1 MPRSLVGALL
11 LTLSTITAAFSET
24 LPVIRIETRN
34 NLLLLSVNKENQ
46 LKQVYYGRQRPTG
59 TLPQVS
65 DYSETV
71 YSAYGMGQEAREV
84 ALRLTHSDG
93 NLTSR
98 LVYTDHAVTRMGDSI
113 VLTTIHLKD
122 SYYPVEVTLFYKA
135 YVNED
140 VIRQWTEIQH
150 QEKGTVTLY
159 DFASAGL
166 SFYSPAYYLTYY
178 YGNFTNE
185 FNLVETQLHQGEKI
199 IDSKLG
205 VRVNQRSNPSF
216 LLSLNGKLQEDN
228 GEVIGATL
236 AWPGNWQL
244 KFDVDDQQKLNV
256 LCGMNPYGSQ
266 YTLSANTVFR
276 TPDFLYSYSA
286 EGAGAITRHFHRWAR
301 KYGIRDGYG
310 SRDVLLNNWEATYFD
325 FNEEKLGTIIKSAGE
340 MGFEL
345 FLLDDGWFGNKYPR
359 NNDDAAL
366 GDWQVNTKKLP
377 HGIPWLVRT
386 CQENHLKFG
395 IWIEPEM
402 VSPRSELYEKHPD
415 WAISAANRD
424 LDLQRNELVLDLSNP
439 QVVEYVYSSIDRLLS
454 ENKGISYIKWDCN
467 RYITNPGSHYLGKDR
482 QTHLFIDYPRALLQ
496 IMERLRKEFPDVTM
510 MVCSGGGG
518 RIDYATMPY
527 FQEYWPS
534 DNTDAADRI
543 RIQWGLEYFFP
554 SIGLVAH
561 VSNIP
566 NGITGRTESL
576 KFRFDV
582 AMAGKLGMDL
592 QPNQMT
598 EADRKFSRDAIQTYK
613 EIRDVV
619 LHGDLY
625 RLLSPYAGDPA
636 VYNGDRAALAYVSED
651 KSRAVVFAY
660 QIKKSI
666 TGNRVTL
673 RLKGLEPGAQYV
685 LKERNKGSYSRIATY
700 EGQQFSGEYLMTQG
714 VSFDLYNDYESAVF
728 ELARVEQAVTLVS
741 NDKKTEVRV
750 TVGDAVKY
758 SVWYEGREIVQASP
772 ISMTVDG
779 NVLGHHAVIQ
789 KISRDS
795 VSSFI
800 TPLYGKFDRLTEE
813 YKEVRMDF
821 DRNYSLVFRVYNEGV
836 SYRWVTSF
844 PSAVTVNA
852 EEANVVLNDSYGA
865 LLSVT
870 PKITSWELPYTAY
883 NSISEVAD
891 TDNIIVPA
899 LFSNKGLKVVVAES
913 DVRDYPGMFLK
924 HGSDGFHGFWAAY
937 PKKETPYGGDWGMS
951 TKVNEREEY
960 IARTSG
966 SRNFPWRVI
975 ILSDDDKNL
984 LTNQLIY
991 KLATPSLI
999 SDVSWIKPG
1008 KADWEWWHDAIVND
1022 AGFPTGMENRSTR
1035 LYEHYIDFAAAH
1047 GLEYTLIDAGWSNF
1061 YHLDTP
1067 QRVDIKE
1074 LVEYGQKKKVG
1085 IMVWCNATSL
1095 MGNLDHYMETFG
1107 KWGLSGIKVDF
1118 FDRDDQ
1124 EIIRQQE
1131 QIAAAAAKWHLLV
1144 DLHGSPKPTGLQR
1157 TYPNVI
1163 NFEAV
1168 RGEECSKWD
1177 TTSNPMYHLQIPFIR
1192 MLSGDLDY
1200 TPGSMRNRSKAAF
1213 VPIPKGL
1220 PTTMGTRCHELALFI
1235 IFDQY
1240 LAVLSDSPEEYRKYK
1255 DIMAFLSAVPV
1266 SFEDT
1271 KVLEAKLS
1279 ECAVLAKRKG
1289 DSWYVGAM
1297 TNWMGRD
1304 VTIDLSFLSG
1314 GNYKAEI
1321 LKDGADADSNA
1332 ESYNSETKIVN
1343 QNTKIKLHLASGGG
1357 AVIKLSKASI

>member
-1 MPRSLVGALL
+1 M
-11 LTLSTITAAFSET
+11 
-24 LPVIRIETRN
+24 
-34 NLLLLSVNKENQ
+34 LLSVDKDLQLNQ
-46 LKQVYYGRQRPTG
+46 IYYGRQRAAGEQAKPG
-59 TLPQVS
+59 EP
-65 DYSETV
+65 V
-71 YSAYGMGQEAREV
+71 YSSYGMRQEPREV

-93 NLTSR
+93 NLTTR
-98 LVYTDHAVTRMGDSI
+98 LVYIDHVVTRMGDSST
-113 VLTTIHLKD
+113 LTTIRLKD
-122 SYYPVEVTLFYKA
+122 SYYPVQVTLFYKA
-135 YVNED
+135 YINED
-140 VIRQWTEIQH
+140 VIQQWTEVSH
-150 QEKGTVTLY
+150 QEKGSVTLY

-166 SFYSPAYYLTYY
+166 SFYSSAYYLTYY
-178 YGNFTNE
+178 YGNFVNE
-185 FNLVETQLHQGEKI
+185 FNLVETQLQQGQKI

-205 VRVNQRSNPSF
+205 VRVDQYSNPSF

-228 GEVIGATL
+228 GEVIGGTL

-244 KFDVDDQQKLNV
+244 KFDVDDQKKLNV

-266 YTLSANTVFR
+266 YTLPANTVFR
-276 TPDFLYSYSA
+276 TPAFLHTYSA

-325 FNEEKLGTIIKSAGE
+325 FDEQKLTTIIREAGQ

-359 NNDDAAL
+359 NNDDAGL
-366 GDWQVNTKKLP
+366 GDWQVNVKKLP
-377 HGIPWLVRT
+377 HGIPYLVET
-386 CQENHLKFG
+386 CRQNNIKFG

-402 VSPRSELYEKHPD
+402 VNPKSELYEKHPD
-415 WAISAANRD
+415 WVITAANRE
-424 LDLQRNELVLDLSNP
+424 LDLQRNQLILDLSNP
-439 QVVEYVYSSIDRLLS
+439 QVVEYVYSCIDRLLS

-467 RYITNPGSHYLGKDR
+467 RYITNAGSHYLGKDR

-496 IMERLRKEFPDVTM
+496 VMERVRKKFPDVTM

-518 RIDYATMPY
+518 RIDYATMPW

-534 DNTDAADRI
+534 DNTDAADRV

-554 SIGLVAH
+554 SIGLVSH

-582 AMAGKLGMDL
+582 AMTGKLGMDL

-598 EADRKFSRDAIQTYK
+598 EADKQFSRDAIRTYK
-613 EIRDVV
+613 DIRDVV

-625 RLLSPYAGDPA
+625 RLLSPYGGDPA
-636 VYNGDRAALAYVSED
+636 VYKGDRAAQAYVSED
-651 KSRAVVFAY
+651 KGRAVVFAY
-660 QIKKSI
+660 QLKKSI
-666 TGNRVTL
+666 TGNGFVL
-673 RLKGLEPGAQYV
+673 RLKGLDPQAQYV
-685 LKERNKGSYSRIATY
+685 FKELNKGRNSRISAY
-700 EGQQFSGEYLMTQG
+700 EGQRLSGEFLMTQG
-714 VSFDLYNDYESAVF
+714 ISFDMNNDYESAVF
-728 ELARVEQAVTLVS
+728 ELDRAEPTSAFVPDVSTITLAS

-750 TVGDAVKY
+750 DIGDSIKY
-758 SVWYEGREIVQASP
+758 SVWYEGHEVVKASP
-772 ISMTVDG
+772 ISMTVNGD
-779 NVLGHHAVIQ
+779 VLGHHATVR
-789 KISRDS
+789 KISGDS
-795 VSSFI
+795 VRSFI
-800 TPLYGKFDRLTEE
+800 TPLYGKFDRLTDE
-813 YKEVRMDF
+813 YNEVRVDF
-821 DRNYSLVFRVYNEGV
+821 EGQFSLLFRVYDEGV
-836 SYRWVTSF
+836 AYRWVTAFS
-844 PSAVTVNA
+844 SAVTVNA
-852 EEANVVLNDSYGA
+852 EEANVVLNKSYSA

-870 PKITSWELPYTAY
+870 PKLTSWELPYTAY
-883 NSISEVAD
+883 NRIADVAD

-899 LFSNKGLKVVVAES
+899 LFMDKSLKVVVAES

-924 HGSDGFHGFWAAY
+924 KSADGFHGFWAAY

-951 TKVNEREEY
+951 TKVNEREDY
-960 IARTSG
+960 IARTTG
-966 SRNFPWRVI
+966 SRAFPWRVI
-975 ILSDDDKNL
+975 ILSDDDKKL

-1008 KADWEWWHDAIVND
+1008 KCDWEWWHDAIVND
-1022 AGFPTGMENRSTR
+1022 AGFPTGMENRNTR

-1047 GLEYTLIDAGWSNF
+1047 RLEYTLIDAGWSDF
-1061 YHLDTP
+1061 QHLDIP
-1067 QRVDIKE
+1067 QRVDIEE
-1074 LVEYGQKKKVG
+1074 LVEYGQKKNVG
-1085 IMVWCNATSL
+1085 ILVWCNATSL

-1107 KWGLSGIKVDF
+1107 KWGLRGIKVDF

-1124 EIIRQQE
+1124 VIIRQQE

-1177 TTSNPMYHLQIPFIR
+1177 TTSNPEYHLQIPFIR
-1192 MLSGDLDY
+1192 MLCGDLDY

-1235 IFDQY
+1235 VFDQY
-1240 LAVLSDSPEEYRKYK
+1240 LAVLSDSPEEYRKYA

-1266 SFEDT
+1266 SFDDT
-1271 KVLEAKLS
+1271 RVLDGKLS
-1279 ECAVLAKRKG
+1279 EYAVLAKRKG
-1289 DSWYVGAM
+1289 DNWYVGAM
-1297 TNWMGRD
+1297 TNWTGRD
-1304 VTIDLSFLSG
+1304 VTVDLSFL
-1314 GNYKAEI
+1314 GNGPYKADI
-1321 LKDGADADSNA
+1321 LKDGTDADNNA
-1332 ESYNSETKIVN
+1332 ESYKSETKTVDKY
-1343 QNTKIKLHLASGGG
+1343 TKMQLHLASGGG
-1357 AVIKLSKASI
+1357 AVLKIYKASI

>member
-1 MPRSLVGALL
+1 MPKLLVSVLLSALFVN
-11 LTLSTITAAFSET
+11 SAFSQTNT
-24 LPVIRIETRN
+24 LIRIGTHN
-34 NLLLLSVNKENQ
+34 NLLLLGVDKDHQ
-46 LKQVYYGRQRPTG
+46 LKQLFYGRERATG
-59 TLPQVS
+59 TGVP
-65 DYSETV
+65 DNGREPV
-71 YSAYGMGQEAREV
+71 YTTYGTGQAVREV

-93 NLTSR
+93 NLTTR
-98 LVYTDHAVTRMGDSI
+98 LVYVDHAVSRQGDSI
-113 VLTTIHLKD
+113 ELTVIHLKD

-135 YVNED
+135 YINED
-140 VIRQWTEIQH
+140 VIQQWTEIKH
-150 QEKGTVTLY
+150 QEKGTVTVY

-178 YGNFTNE
+178 YGNWANE
-185 FNLVETQLHQGEKI
+185 FNLVETPLQQGTKI

-205 VRVNQRSNPSF
+205 VRVNQGSNPSF
-216 LLSLNGKLQEDN
+216 LLSLNGHLQEDN
-228 GEVIGATL
+228 GEVIGGTL

-244 KFDVDDQQKLNV
+244 KFDVDDKKELNV

-266 YTLSANTVFR
+266 YILPANTVFR
-276 TPDFLYSYSA
+276 TPAFLHTYSA

-325 FNEEKLGTIIKSAGE
+325 FNEQKLTTIIKEAGQ

-359 NNDDAAL
+359 NNDDAGL
-366 GDWQVNTKKLP
+366 GDWQVNAKKLP
-377 HGIPWLVRT
+377 HGIPYLVQT

-402 VSPRSELYEKHPD
+402 VNPKSELYEKHPD
-415 WAISAANRD
+415 WVITAANRD
-424 LDLQRNELVLDLSNP
+424 LDLQRNQLILDLSDP
-439 QVVEYVYSSIDRLLS
+439 QVVEYVYSSIDKLLS

-467 RYITNPGSHYLGKDR
+467 RYVTNPGSHYLGKDR
-482 QTHLFIDYPRALLQ
+482 QTHLFIDYPRAVLQ
-496 IMERLRKEFPDVTM
+496 VMERVRKKFPDVTL

-518 RIDYATMPY
+518 RVDYASMPY

-554 SIGLVAH
+554 AVGLASH

-598 EADRKFSRDAIQTYK
+598 AADKEFSRNAIQTYK
-613 EIRDVV
+613 NIRDVV

-636 VYNGDRAALAYVSED
+636 IYAGDRAAQSYVSED
-651 KSRAVVFAY
+651 KDRAVVFAY
-660 QIKKSI
+660 QLRKSN
-666 TGNRVTL
+666 TGNTVRL
-673 RLKGLEPGAQYV
+673 RLKGLQPDGQY
-685 LKERNKGSYSRIATY
+685 LFKELNKGSYSRISGY
-700 EGQQFSGEYLMTQG
+700 EGQRLSGEFLMTAG
-714 VSFDLYNDYESAVF
+714 ISFDMYNDYESAVF
-728 ELARVEQAVTLVS
+728 ELVREKEITVAS
-741 NDKKTEVRV
+741 GDKKTELRI
-750 TVGDAVKY
+750 TIGAAVSY
-758 SVWYEGREIVQASP
+758 SVWYEKHPVVESSP

-779 NVLGHHAVIQ
+779 TVLGHDAKIQ

-795 VSSFI
+795 VRSFI
-800 TPLYGKFDRLTEE
+800 TPLYGKFKRLTNE
-813 YKEVRMDF
+813 YNEIRIDF
-821 DRNYSLVFRVYNEGV
+821 SPSYSLLFRVYNEGLA
-836 SYRWVTSF
+836 YRWITALS
-844 PSAVTVNA
+844 SEITVNA
-852 EEANVVLNDSYGA
+852 EEAGVVLPNSYGA

-870 PKITSWELPYTAY
+870 PKLTSWELPYT
-883 NSISEVAD
+883 SFSSLSQVAD
-891 TDNIIVPA
+891 SDNIIVPA
-899 LFSNKGLKVVVAES
+899 LFIHKTQPLKVVVAES

-924 HGSDGFHGFWAAY
+924 RDATGFHGFWAAY

-951 TKVNEREEY
+951 TKVNEREDY
-960 IARTSG
+960 IARTAGNRS
-966 SRNFPWRVI
+966 FPWRVI
-975 ILSDDDKNL
+975 ILSDDDREL

-991 KLATPSLI
+991 KLATPSLV

-1008 KADWEWWHDAIVND
+1008 KCDWEWWHDAIVKD
-1022 AGFPTGMENRSTR
+1022 AGFPTGMEHRSTQ
-1035 LYEHYIDFAAAH
+1035 LYEHYIDFSATH

-1074 LVEYGQKKKVG
+1074 LVDYGQKKNVG
-1085 IMVWCNATSL
+1085 ILVWCNATSL

-1107 KWGLSGIKVDF
+1107 KWGLKGIKVDF

-1124 EIIRQQE
+1124 VVIRQQE

-1177 TTSNPMYHLQIPFIR
+1177 TSSNPMYHLQIPFIR
-1192 MLSGDLDY
+1192 MLSGALDY

-1235 IFDQY
+1235 LFDQY
-1240 LAVLSDSPEEYRKYK
+1240 LAVLSDSPEEYRKYA

-1266 SFEDT
+1266 SFDDT
-1271 KVLEAKLS
+1271 KVLAAKLS
-1279 ECAVLAKRKG
+1279 EYAVLAKRKG
-1289 DSWYVGAM
+1289 DDWYVGAM
-1297 TNWMGRD
+1297 TNWEGRD
-1304 VTIDLSFLSG
+1304 MTVDLSFLSG
-1314 GNYKAEI
+1314 GSYRAEI